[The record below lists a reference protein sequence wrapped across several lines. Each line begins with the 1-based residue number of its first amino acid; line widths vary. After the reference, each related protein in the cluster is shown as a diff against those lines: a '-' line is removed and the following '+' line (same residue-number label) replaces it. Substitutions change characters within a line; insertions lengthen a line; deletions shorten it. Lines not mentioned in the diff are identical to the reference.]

1 MLKPYR
7 PLRGRLVWVLW
18 FAVAV
23 VLLFVAVY
31 FGRYQERQTQIL
43 DPAGRQQL
51 SAAVGKITAME
62 RDQMVDRLTLEES
75 RQAIKNLEEK
85 VYELNKAVSFYRSIM
100 EPEDGKIGL
109 RIRNLELQSLPGNRV
124 RLSWMLAQ
132 VGKKRSVVEGN
143 VEVRLFGASESQ
155 QTMLSLT
162 DLVGEELNS
171 KFKFRYFQN
180 YSIDFEIPA
189 DYSMHEVEIHA
200 QTEGKKV
207 QTVSSK
213 IDWIMPER
221 VADVAE

>member
-1 MLKPYR
+1 MLKVHR
-7 PLRGRLVWVLW
+7 PLRGGLVWVLW

-31 FGRYQERQTQIL
+31 FGRYQERQAQIL
-43 DPAGRQQL
+43 DPVGRQQL

-62 RDQMVDRLTLEES
+62 RDQMVARLTLEES

-100 EPEDGKIGL
+100 EPEDGKMGL
-109 RIRNLELQSLPGNRV
+109 QIRNLELQSLPGNRV

-143 VEVRLFGASESQ
+143 VEVRLFGSGESQ
-155 QTMLSLT
+155 QTMLSLK

-180 YSIDFEIPA
+180 YSVDFEIPV
-189 DYSMHEVEIHA
+189 DYSMHEVEIYA

-213 IDWIMPER
+213 IDWIVPER